1 MRHQKRTPMVQ
12 SILHGSYWGLGMA
25 MGSGISGVIIDFAGA
40 RAMFLTAAGI
50 CFLMCMFHLGIDIYN
65 KMKTLEEEQEQRR
78 AAPTRGGEALQ
89 GKGQC
94 FYWGSGCS
102 PSAMPPLRQINVI
115 LFLITVIRFNFSF
128 VRSRRI

>member
-1 MRHQKRTPMVQ
+1 MVQ

-40 RAMFLTAAGI
+40 RTMFLTAAGI

-78 AAPTRGGEALQ
+78 AAQRGEAKPSK
-89 GKGQC
+89 GKD
-94 FYWGSGCS
+94 
-102 PSAMPPLRQINVI
+102 SAFIGAAAAPLVPCLLYAR
-115 LFLITVIRFNFSF
+115 
-128 VRSRRI
+128 